1 MRGGCPGGYRSSDDS
16 HFRLAAASSVTTS
29 FNRSICMNLRMACA
43 GLVGM
48 QGRSVARRRIRC
60 RDAPSIRPWRLGGGI
75 HAATRSRPRTRH
87 HAPSMP
93 SAFLSAPDSNWWCLR
108 ECRRGTLSGM
118 DAAPEPTWTY
128 LRRVPHRYACKRPQ
142 QTEAFA
148 QSRQTSC
155 ARLFCVGTRA
165 SACSNPMHS
174 YKTRRC
180 RPKIG
185 GAAPHPVSVGAQ
197 APAANRRPCKKVGTP
212 NTRTASR
219 SHCQPSGLH
228 GPANE
233 RCYATAAVLPA
244 TTPRS
249 R

>member
-1 MRGGCPGGYRSSDDS
+1 MRRGCPGGYRSSDDS

-43 GLVGM
+43 GLVCM

-93 SAFLSAPDSNWWCLR
+93 SAFLSVTDSNWWCLR
-108 ECRRGTLSGM
+108 GCRRGTLSGM
-118 DAAPEPTWTY
+118 DAAPEPTRTY
-128 LRRVPHRYACKRPQ
+128 LRRVPHRHACKRPQ

-165 SACSNPMHS
+165 SVCSNPMHS

-180 RPKIG
+180 RPQDRWR
-185 GAAPHPVSVGAQ
+185 GAVSSDGRRTGARSKSTALQ
-197 APAANRRPCKKVGTP
+197 ESW
-212 NTRTASR
+212 NTKHQNGQQIT
-219 SHCQPSGLH
+219 
-228 GPANE
+228 
-233 RCYATAAVLPA
+233 LPA
-244 TTPRS
+244 VRFAS
-249 R
+249 SSE